1 MKKYLI
7 LADGNSTHTLKWVK
21 ELSKYF
27 IVYVI
32 SFNGFSDDVLSYLP
46 MKNCFNIKTEISVSG
61 GNVGALR
68 NIKKVSK
75 LLAIIS
81 PHYINAH
88 YITSYGTVGLLAAKL
103 IGYKGEIILSAW
115 GSDILVTPKKNYLY
129 KLLTNILLKKAN
141 LVTSDSSYMTQVIKD
156 ICKSANVMTF
166 PFGIEKMPFIS
177 FEDKNYNWYFSN
189 RALEPNYNVDKIIEF
204 FSSVY
209 KNNAEARLVIAH
221 DGTERPRLEA
231 MVDNLGLQNCVSFV
245 GFLSETEQGAFY
257 RKCGYYLSVPTS
269 DSTSVSLLE
278 AMAYG
283 CIPMVS
289 DLPANREWIEDGD
302 NGLIGLKECCLN
314 KENVFKLNREIIR
327 NKAIWKENIKSF
339 IAGI

>member
-1 MKKYLI
+1 MNKYFV
-7 LADGNSTHTLKWVK
+7 LADGRSTHTYKWVK
-21 ELSKYF
+21 ELKKF
-27 IVYVI
+27 FDVYVI
-32 SFNGFSDDVLSYLP
+32 SFNGFSKEVLSCVPLNQCY
-46 MKNCFNIKTEISVSG
+46 NFDSSINVRG
-61 GNVGALR
+61 GNIGALK
-68 NIKKVSK
+68 NIRKVAALIK
-75 LLAIIS
+75 EIQ
-81 PHYINAH
+81 PDYINAH
-88 YITSYGTVGLLAAKL
+88 YITSYGTVAMFAASLVKYHGKT
-103 IGYKGEIILSAW
+103 IMSTW
-115 GSDILVTPKKNYLY
+115 GSDVLVTPWKNIFYLFLT
-129 KLLTNILLKKAN
+129 KMLLRWADC
-141 LVTSDSSYMTQVIKD
+141 VTSDSEYMSKVIKD
-156 ICKSANVMTF
+156 ICESAKVMTF
-166 PFGIEKMPFIS
+166 PFGIEEIPVIS
-177 FEDKNYNWYFSN
+177 LLEKDYNYYFSN

-278 AMAYG
+278 AMAHG

-314 KENVFKLNREIIR
+314 KETVFKLNREIIR